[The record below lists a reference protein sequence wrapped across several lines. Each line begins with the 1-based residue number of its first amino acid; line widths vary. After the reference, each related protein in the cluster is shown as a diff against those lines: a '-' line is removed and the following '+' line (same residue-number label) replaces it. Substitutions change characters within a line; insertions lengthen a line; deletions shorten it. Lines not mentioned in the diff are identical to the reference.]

1 MTDEQ
6 AEIAHDKYME
16 IAQAIKE
23 LVNRMTNGMTPAQ
36 DRYIRDELNDTQRYW
51 REGV

>member
-1 MTDEQ
+1 MMTEEQ

-16 IAQAIKE
+16 IAAALKA

-36 DRYIRDELNDTQRYW
+36 DRYVRDLLNELIFW
-51 REGV
+51 RD